1 MARTSIPVTDQ
12 PNEGSTEISYTSGDA
27 TNDMKF
33 VNTGTVILL
42 VSVGGT
48 QTQITVKAVADMA
61 GRSVD
66 ETVTTTSNEVIF
78 GPFTQS
84 WWNQQDGTDE
94 VYVDL
99 DNDTDVNVA
108 ALRLD

>member
-27 TNDMKF
+27 TNNMKF
-33 VNTGTVILL
+33 TNTGTVILL
-42 VSVGGT
+42 VSVGTT
-48 QTQITVKAVADMA
+48 QTQITIQAVDDMA
-61 GRSVD
+61 GRSVN
-66 ETVTTTSNEVIF
+66 ETKTVTSSEVIF

-99 DNDTDVNVA
+99 DQDTDVNVA

>member
-1 MARTSIPVTDQ
+1 MARTDIPVTDQ
-12 PNEGSTEISYTSGDA
+12 PNEGSTEISYTSADA

-42 VSVGGT
+42 ASVGST
-48 QTQITVKAVADMA
+48 QTTITIKAVDDMA

-66 ETVTTTSNEVIF
+66 EAKTVTSSEVVF
-78 GPFTQS
+78 GPFTES